1 MICTIGKRYTFEA
14 AHDLPHHQGKCHG
27 LHGHSYVVE
36 VAITDQVQEIA
47 EDNPES
53 GMVVDFQALDA
64 FMKPLI
70 QTKLDHK
77 YLNNSLDIYTTA
89 ENIARWI
96 ASVVRANG
104 FTTFS
109 VKLWETANCWALVEY
124 VDGVPR

>member
-1 MICTIGKRYTFEA
+1 MIATIGKVYRFEA
-14 AHDLPHHQGKCHG
+14 AHDLPYHDGKCKG
-27 LHGHSYVVE
+27 LHGHSYQVE
-36 VAITDQVQEIA
+36 IAVTDEVQEIA
-47 EDNPES
+47 ETNPES
-53 GMVVDFQALDA
+53 GMVVDFQELDG
-64 FMKPLI
+64 FMKRLLAE
-70 QTKLDHK
+70 KLDHK
-77 YLNNSLDIYTTA
+77 YLNDSLGIYTTA